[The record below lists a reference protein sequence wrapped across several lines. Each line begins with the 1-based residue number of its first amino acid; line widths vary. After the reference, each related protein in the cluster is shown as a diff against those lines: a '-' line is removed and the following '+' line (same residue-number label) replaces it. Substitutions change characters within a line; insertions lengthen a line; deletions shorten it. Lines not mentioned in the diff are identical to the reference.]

1 MRQNGCYRNLKR
13 TFKHM
18 LPCYCDA
25 TKANSRT
32 IRSRLL
38 QPAFVTAKGADLRP
52 KERIKWAAISWLHD
66 YGTRTVNRLLCSF
79 SVISANKLSFARICP
94 TNRNWTADVTFSTNF
109 CFLVPISIEGANACF
124 SPPADAHGVHHFS
137 RIPSDR
143 LLFDETFTQPS
154 IFSVLN
160 CADVALTVFYS
171 PVLTRCRIFLQLWT
185 ALSYRTADLC
195 SLQWHIVAYNNE

>member
-66 YGTRTVNRLLCSF
+66 YDTRTVNRLLCSF

-124 SPPADAHGVHHFS
+124 PPLRTPMVSTISAAYLLIDCYSTRRS
-137 RIPSDR
+137 RS
-143 LLFDETFTQPS
+143 L
-154 IFSVLN
+154 
-160 CADVALTVFYS
+160 VF
-171 PVLTRCRIFLQLWT
+171 FQFWT
-185 ALSYRTADLC
+185 APT
-195 SLQWHIVAYNNE
+195 